1 MIKEILTLTETPTRN
16 KMGQERIELSSRN
29 YEFHVLPLNYKP

>member
-16 KMGQERIELSSRN
+16 KVEEEGMESII
-29 YEFHVLPLNYKP
+29 VV